1 MKLFILCV
9 STCVLLAMLMAGCT
23 TTTPPVTPTAT
34 PTPTMTVT
42 PVPTTSSAPII
53 DPALLGTWTLQQM
66 YVQGSGAP
74 ITAFNVPITA
84 TFDNQGNVYGNGGCN
99 DYNGGYTLNGETN
112 EFGNDIQIG
121 PLISTL
127 MYCESTSSTE
137 STYLQI
143 LNGATSYAVPNP
155 QTLSIRDT
163 FGSTLVYTM

>member
-1 MKLFILCV
+1 MKLLILCV
-9 STCVLLAMLMAGCT
+9 SACVLLAMLMAGCT

-34 PTPTMTVT
+34 PTPTMTV
-42 PVPTTSSAPII
+42 PPPTTSAAPII

-84 TFDNQGNVYGNGGCN
+84 TFDDQGNVYGNGGCN
-99 DYNGGYTLNGETN
+99 DYNGGYTLNGATN
-112 EFGNDIQIG
+112 EFGKEIQIG

-127 MYCESTSSTE
+127 MYCESTSGTE

-143 LNGATSYAVPNP
+143 LNGATTYAVPNP
-155 QTLSIRDT
+155 QTLSIMDPL
-163 FGSTLVYTM
+163 GSTLVFTM

>member
-1 MKLFILCV
+1 MKLLILCV
-9 STCVLLAMLMAGCT
+9 SACVLLAMLMAGCT

-34 PTPTMTVT
+34 PTPTMTV
-42 PVPTTSSAPII
+42 PPPTTSAAPII

-84 TFDNQGNVYGNGGCN
+84 TFDDQGNVYGNGGCN
-99 DYNGGYTLNGETN
+99 DYNGGYTLSGATN
-112 EFGNDIQIG
+112 EFGKEIQIG

-137 STYLQI
+137 STYLGI
-143 LNGATSYAVPNP
+143 LNGATSYSVPNP

>member
-1 MKLFILCV
+1 MKLLILCV
-9 STCVLLAMLMAGCT
+9 SACVLLAMFMAGCT

-34 PTPTMTVT
+34 PTPTMTV
-42 PVPTTSSAPII
+42 PPPTTSAAPII

-66 YVQGSGAP
+66 YVQGAGAP

-84 TFDNQGNVYGNGGCN
+84 TFDDQGNLYGNGGCN
-99 DYNGGYTLNGETN
+99 DYNGGYTLTGGTN
-112 EFGNDIQIG
+112 EFGKDIRIG

-143 LNGATSYAVPNP
+143 LNSATSYSVPNP
-155 QTLSIRDT
+155 QTLSLRAPL
-163 FGSTLVYTM
+163 GSTLVFTK